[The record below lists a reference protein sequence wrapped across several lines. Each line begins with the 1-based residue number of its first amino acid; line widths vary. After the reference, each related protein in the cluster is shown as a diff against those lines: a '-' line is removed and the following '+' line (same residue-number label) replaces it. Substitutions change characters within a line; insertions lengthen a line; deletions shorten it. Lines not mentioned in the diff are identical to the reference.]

1 MSWIQT
7 YTGRKFDLLAPTADM
22 ICLRDIAHSLA
33 HLCRFTGHTKRFY
46 SVAEHSLWVSQC
58 VPDMHA
64 LSGLLHDATEAYLGD
79 VSTPLKS
86 LLPDYKLMEQRLWHV
101 IADKYGVPRV
111 LPDCVKQMDLCALVT
126 ERRDLLN
133 PSEHRWDDML
143 ENITPYAAEIPAWGS
158 SPPGVETAF
167 SHRAAVLLGVNLW
180 EIE

>member
-7 YTGRKFDLLAPTADM
+7 YTGRKFDLIAPTADM
-22 ICLRDIAHSLA
+22 ICLRDIAHALA

-46 SVAEHSLWVSQC
+46 SVAEHSIWVSQR
-58 VPDMHA
+58 VPAEHA

-101 IADKYGVPRV
+101 IADKYGVPRA
-111 LPDCVKQMDLCALVT
+111 LPDCVKQADLCALVT

-133 PSEHRWDDML
+133 PCEHRWDDAI
-143 ENITPYAAEIPAWGS
+143 ESVFPSATPISPFGS
-158 SPPGVETAF
+158 APNGVETAF
-167 SHRAAVLLGVNLW
+167 AHRAAALLGVNLW